1 MHCAAA
7 AWHALPHSRQTCRFL
22 TCSVARLGVS
32 SGVSGRNPM
41 LEPRY
46 AGLGTFMRTP
56 LVNDVGEVDIAMVGV
71 PYDGATEGRPG
82 ARHGPRDI
90 RNMSSFMRAMH
101 QVTKVNPYQLAR
113 IADVG
118 DVPFDHALEVCKSH
132 QQIYEF
138 YRPLVSRGIVPL
150 SAGGDHSITLPIL
163 RAVAEA
169 VGKPLALFHFDAHC
183 DTYDEE
189 LGSKLAHGCPFRRA
203 VEEGLIDPRRVVQVG
218 IRGAANSEEAW
229 SFSLDSGMRV
239 MFMDECS
246 RIGVEAVIAEVR
258 KVVGEGPAYCTFD
271 VDGLDPAYA
280 PGTGTPEVGGF
291 TTIEAQRI
299 LRGLRGIDFVGGDV
313 VEVSP
318 PWDPS
323 GNTSL
328 VGATMMYEIL
338 CLLAESF
345 SKRTAS
351 VGNS

>member
-1 MHCAAA
+1 MNFA
-7 AWHALPHSRQTCRFL
+7 
-22 TCSVARLGVS
+22 SVAKSTMPPFRHARACFTSSSLRLGAS
-32 SGVSGRNPM
+32 TGISGRNPM

-56 LVNDVGEVDIAMVGV
+56 LINDLSEIDIAMVGV

-90 RNMSSFMRAMH
+90 RNMSSFMRAVH

-113 IADVG
+113 VGDVG
-118 DVPFDHALEVCKSH
+118 DVPFDRALEVDKSH

-138 YRPLVSRGIVPL
+138 YHTLVGAGVVPL
-150 SAGGDHSITLPIL
+150 SAGGDHSVTLPIL
-163 RAVAEA
+163 RAVAGA
-169 VGKPLALFHFDAHC
+169 AGRPLALFHFDAHC

-203 VEEGLIDPRRVVQVG
+203 VEEGLIDPKQVVQVG
-218 IRGAANSEEAW
+218 IRGAGNSDEAW

-239 MFMDECS
+239 LFMDECS
-246 RIGVEAVIAEVR
+246 RIGVDAVIAEVR
-258 KVVGEGPAYCTFD
+258 KVIGQGPAYCTFD
-271 VDGLDPAYA
+271 VDGLDPVYA

-291 TTIEAQRI
+291 TTIEAQQI
-299 LRGLRGIDFVGGDV
+299 LRGLRGIDFWGGDV

-345 SKRTAS
+345 SKRA
-351 VGNS
+351 

>member
-1 MHCAAA
+1 MIRCARVVRVVSPSSS
-7 AWHALPHSRQTCRFL
+7 HARGLFTSRQ
-22 TCSVARLGVS
+22 VHLGTS
-32 SGVSGRNPM
+32 TGVSGRNPM

-56 LVNDVGEVDIAMVGV
+56 LVNDLSEIDIALVGV

-90 RNMSSFMRAMH
+90 RNMSSFMRAVH
-101 QVTKVNPYQLAR
+101 QVSKVNPYELAR
-113 IADVG
+113 VGDVG
-118 DVPFDHALEVCKSH
+118 DVPFDRALEVDKSH

-138 YRPLVSRGIVPL
+138 YTAVVGSGVVPL
-150 SAGGDHSITLPIL
+150 SAGGDHSISLPIL
-163 RAVAEA
+163 RAVAGA
-169 VGKPLALFHFDAHC
+169 AGQPLALFHFDAHC

-189 LGSKLAHGCPFRRA
+189 LGSKLAHGTPFRRA
-203 VEEGLIDPRRVVQVG
+203 VEEGLIDPKRTVQVG
-218 IRGAANSEEAW
+218 IRGAGNSEEAW

-239 MFMDECS
+239 LFMDECA
-246 RIGVEAVIAEVR
+246 RIGVDAVIDEVR
-258 KVVGEGPAYCTFD
+258 KIIGDAPAYCTFD
-271 VDGLDPAYA
+271 VDGLDPVYA

-299 LRGLRGIDFVGGDV
+299 LRGLRGVDFVGGDV

-338 CLLAESF
+338 CLLAESW
-345 SKRTAS
+345 SKRS
-351 VGNS
+351 KQV